1 MNPIILE
8 PTPEHEVW
16 IRRDGITFWC
26 EATDVL
32 VGDELLSEDLN
43 FVTVTSVEPIHYP
56 EGIQVGNISV
66 ANAKVYFAERLLMH
80 NTGL

>member
-1 MNPIILE
+1 MNHIILE

-16 IRRDGITFWC
+16 IRRDGITFC
-26 EATDVL
+26 IL
-32 VGDELLSEDLN
+32 VGDELLSEDLK
-43 FVTVTSVEPIHYP
+43 FVTVTDVEPIHYP
-56 EGIQVGNISV
+56 DGVEVGNISV

>member
-1 MNPIILE
+1 MNHIVLE
-8 PTPEHEVW
+8 PTPAHEVW

-26 EATDVL
+26 EAKDVQ
-32 VGDELLSEDLN
+32 VGDELLSENLEY
-43 FVTVTSVEPIHYP
+43 VKVLSVEPIHYP
-56 EGIQVGNISV
+56 NGIDVGNISI